1 MLVLKSGYQ
10 YRPER
15 WTRLSEIT
23 SPRPEVTTTS
33 VFAVTSAWW
42 SGNAY
47 RAFNLA
53 KKGNPALT
61 DQEQQEL
68 RSCLSIFV
76 PSGN

>member
-1 MLVLKSGYQ
+1 MNKRDHKSA
-10 YRPER
+10 ER
-15 WTRLSEIT
+15 NEYGASEQVD
-23 SPRPEVTTTS
+23 RCVK
-33 VFAVTSAWW
+33 A
-42 SGNAY
+42 GNAY

-76 PSGN
+76 PKEN